1 MKTTTMTQTVTKKPK
16 TTAKPKVSTPS
27 VDSLPANPFQHEILE
42 LACAQ
47 RIRPKKIEVLQKY
60 QNDALI
66 SLFIWNYDQSVI
78 TLLPEGAVPY
88 SNSKDI
94 APGNDTLSQAI
105 EKQLDDKMIDALGS
119 NQRTTLRQEYDKFY
133 NFIKGG
139 NDTLSTIR
147 RETIFIQLLEG
158 LHPKEAEILCL
169 VKDKKLTSK
178 YNLPFDLIQEA
189 YPFIVWGGRS

>member
-1 MKTTTMTQTVTKKPK
+1 MNTTTMTQTVTKKPK

-66 SLFIWNYDQSVI
+66 SLLIWNYDQSVI
-78 TLLPEGAVPY
+78 SLLPEGDVPY

-139 NDTLSTIR
+139 NDTLSSIR

-158 LHPKEAEILCL
+158 LHPKEAEIVCL

>member
-66 SLFIWNYDQSVI
+66 SLLIWNYDQSVI
-78 TLLPEGAVPY
+78 SLLPEGDVPY

-139 NDTLSTIR
+139 NDTLSSIR

-158 LHPKEAEILCL
+158 LHPKEAEIVCL

>member
-16 TTAKPKVSTPS
+16 TTPKPKTVIPS

-47 RIRPKKIEVLQKY
+47 RTRPKKIEVLQKY
-60 QNDALI
+60 QNNALI

-78 TLLPEGAVPY
+78 SLLPEGEVPY
-88 SNSKDI
+88 SSAKDI
-94 APGNDTLSQAI
+94 VPGNDTLSKAI
-105 EKQLDDKMIDALGS
+105 EKQIDDKMIDATGA
-119 NQRTTLRQEYDKFY
+119 NQRTSLQNEYDKFY

-139 NDTLSTIR
+139 NDTLSSIR

-158 LHPKEAEILCL
+158 LHPKEAEIVCL

>member
-1 MKTTTMTQTVTKKPK
+1 MTQTTAAKKPK
-16 TTAKPKVSTPS
+16 TTTTKPKVVIPS
-27 VDSLPANPFQHEILE
+27 IDSLPANPFQHEILE
-42 LACAQ
+42 LACSQ
-47 RIRPKKIEVLQKY
+47 RTRPKKVEALQRY

-78 TLLPEGAVPY
+78 SLLPEGGVPY
-88 SNSKDI
+88 SSAKDI
-94 APGNDTLSQAI
+94 LPGNDTLSQAI
-105 EKQLDDKMIDALGS
+105 EKQLDDKMIDALGA
-119 NQRTTLRQEYDKFY
+119 NQRTSLREEADKFY

-139 NDTLSTIR
+139 NDSLSSIR

-169 VKDKKLTSK
+169 VKDKKLTTK

>member
-1 MKTTTMTQTVTKKPK
+1 MTQTVTKKPK

-66 SLFIWNYDQSVI
+66 SLLIWNYDQSVI
-78 TLLPEGAVPY
+78 SLLPEGDVPY

-139 NDTLSTIR
+139 NDTLSSIR

-158 LHPKEAEILCL
+158 LHPKEAEIVCL